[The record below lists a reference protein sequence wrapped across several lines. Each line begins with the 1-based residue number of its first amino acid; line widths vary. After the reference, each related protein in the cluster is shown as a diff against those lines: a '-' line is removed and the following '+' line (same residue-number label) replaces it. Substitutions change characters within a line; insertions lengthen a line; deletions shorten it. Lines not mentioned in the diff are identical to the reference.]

1 MMKNRNR
8 LPEGHAPTEQR
19 GAPVTTRAPVLSLSV
34 DRPCGWS
41 VLAASGEI
49 DTACAGTLRSLLAV
63 AGPNVVMDLR
73 EVTFMDASGLGV
85 LATSGHIARRLG
97 GEVRLVGSVATRCA
111 GSLAL
116 TSLDRVLPIYDDL
129 QEALVTDRPPRRSA
143 ASSVRV
149 QTSATMRGVV
159 LGVRPRL
166 VASR

>member
-63 AGPNVVMDLR
+63 AGPNVVVDLR

-97 GEVRLVGSVATRCA
+97 GEVRLVARAPGPPGA
-111 GSLAL
+111 GAHL
-116 TSLDRVLPIYDDL
+116 LDRSRAGLRGPTRII
-129 QEALVTDRPPRRSA
+129 RR
-143 ASSVRV
+143 
-149 QTSATMRGVV
+149 
-159 LGVRPRL
+159 
-166 VASR
+166 

>member
-8 LPEGHAPTEQR
+8 LPGGHAPTEQR

-97 GEVRLVGSVATRCA
+97 GEVRLVAPSHQVRRV
-111 GSLAL
+111 LAL

-129 QEALVTDRPPRRSA
+129 QEALSA
-143 ASSVRV
+143 A
-149 QTSATMRGVV
+149 
-159 LGVRPRL
+159 
-166 VASR
+166 